1 MMIMLITIR
10 IRCWS
15 KARLTDGCWSPTKIS
30 LFFTTR
36 TDGFVE
42 VGGKY
47 ENIREKFFSSNWGE
61 RKANNIIEDGI
72 FFAQIFFSSD
82 LGLPTQPETPNPYN
96 QGMWE
101 MTLAKSMWLREPD
114 FFLKRSFLWI
124 RRFSSRL
131 PTTPSTVWKLTRQEL
146 WYALV
151 LQTGSSCEI
160 ILEVS
165 VLILVL
171 VFFFS
176 PGRRLWSS
184 WTTAWPVAANSTGRT
199 QMICST
205 GNVAKHLI
213 LYHF

>member
-1 MMIMLITIR
+1 MDLL
-10 IRCWS
+10 
-15 KARLTDGCWSPTKIS
+15 RLGGNIKKYQ
-30 LFFTTR
+30 
-36 TDGFVE
+36 GE
-42 VGGKY
+42 V
-47 ENIREKFFSSNWGE
+47 FSSNWSE
-61 RKANNIIEDGI
+61 RKYGN
-72 FFAQIFFSSD
+72 FFVQIFSLD

-114 FFLKRSFLWI
+114 FFFKRSFLWI

-184 WTTAWPVAANSTGRT
+184 WTTA
-199 QMICST
+199 
-205 GNVAKHLI
+205 
-213 LYHF
+213 